1 MLKKR
6 TGLGLAIALGGAV
19 SLSAQSATTTAPQSP
34 TASDAN
40 ELNIVGCVS
49 KSADGGFVLTNAR
62 VEPATPGTAGAAA
75 TTTSGG
81 GTTTTGTSGSAATRP
96 TEPAGSGTSGMT
108 TWALKGGSDLE
119 KHIGHKVQVT
129 GRAEAHQ
136 SNAPASTSS
145 SATSPSSATGRTGAT
160 GSASATDVSDE
171 AHTRALDV
179 QSIKMLATRCP

>member
-6 TGLGLAIALGGAV
+6 TGLALAIALGGAV
-19 SLSAQSATTTAPQSP
+19 SLSAQSATTAAPKSSTTAP
-34 TASDAN
+34 DAN

-49 KSADGGFVLTNAR
+49 RSADGGFVLTNAH
-62 VEPATPGTAGAAA
+62 VEPATRAAA
-75 TTTSGG
+75 TTTSGS
-81 GTTTTGTSGSAATRP
+81 GTTTTAGTSGSAATRP

-119 KHIGHKVQVT
+119 KHVGHRVQVT

-136 SNAPASTSS
+136 SNSPASATSS
-145 SATSPSSATGRTGAT
+145 TTSPSSGTAGAT
-160 GSASATDVSDE
+160 GSGATGGSDE

-179 QSIKMLATRCP
+179 QSIKVLATSCP